1 MHRVWT
7 LPQSDG
13 DYSARWSM
21 IKAMTTRTLGG
32 AGRNSRREGGL
43 WQRRF
48 WEHQIRDDEDF
59 RRHVDYTYWN
69 PVKHGLAARVADWL
83 YSTFHRDVRR
93 GLFAADWGGDGVDA
107 VANHFGEPA

>member
-1 MHRVWT
+1 MGGYRLWRKAVSNYRRARAAGGTFFFTVVTYRRQPVLIEPRVRQALREAVKRTREMRPFEIRAWILLPDHMHCVWT

-43 WQRRF
+43 
-48 WEHQIRDDEDF
+48 
-59 RRHVDYTYWN
+59 
-69 PVKHGLAARVADWL
+69 
-83 YSTFHRDVRR
+83 
-93 GLFAADWGGDGVDA
+93 
-107 VANHFGEPA
+107 